1 MRKNTIASM
10 RREIAQ
16 IAFQDFIKN
25 HPSFNVFADV
35 VKKLS
40 DNNESVKLC
49 ISVGDFVGKGM
60 STLAKT
66 EFVFPRVGFIAFN
79 GDSQICISERD
90 KDTFSQF
97 NLSLIHI
104 LEQEFN
110 GQKINGNESVNAL
123 SKNEA
128 MSFDSYNL
136 KFNYDN
142 RIDYWFS
149 VRLYT

>member
-16 IAFQDFIKN
+16 IAFQNFIKN
-25 HPSFNVFADV
+25 NPNFNVFADV
-35 VKKLS
+35 INKLS
-40 DNNESVKLC
+40 DYNDRVKLY
-49 ISVGDFVGKGM
+49 IHVGDFVGKGM
-60 STLAKT
+60 STLANT
-66 EFVFPRVGFIAFN
+66 ELVSPGAGVIAFN
-79 GDSQICISERD
+79 DDPLICIRECDRD
-90 KDTFSQF
+90 TSFQF
-97 NLSLIHI
+97 NLSWVHI

-128 MSFDSYNL
+128 RSFDSYDL
-136 KFNYDN
+136 KFNYNN